1 MTNLH
6 LSCNENVTNSLI
18 LDDKFVKSSLMVHLW
33 WRKLVSVTKILV
45 YFKLMTK
52 FHESSQNGN
61 YSMTFLT
68 SVITIFV
75 TDAHISCSGQRR
87 AGAGRARPGT
97 PRSGGHL
104 HAVADFLRTPAHLE
118 WFPSHQSSPPNI
130 RLARTSSHRARKKP
144 QENHSHR
151 RVARAFG
158 WLLASGWLG
167 CGRLPAFLNVGRLPA
182 HRAGS
187 K

>member
-33 WRKLVSVTKILV
+33 WRKLVSVTKIFV

-61 YSMTFLT
+61 YSMTFFT

-75 TDAHISCSGQRR
+75 TDAHISCSVNILEISQTYSSKASKVSYPRTGVIFKIDLL
-87 AGAGRARPGT
+87 GWT
-97 PRSGGHL
+97 PSSYPRWNHL
-104 HAVADFLRTPAHLE
+104 KISKTY
-118 WFPSHQSSPPNI
+118 S
-130 RLARTSSHRARKKP
+130 TS
-144 QENHSHR
+144 E
-151 RVARAFG
+151 
-158 WLLASGWLG
+158 
-167 CGRLPAFLNVGRLPA
+167 
-182 HRAGS
+182 
-187 K
+187 